1 MQMISIPLHSTT
13 NSNHLGNNDEVVDAK
28 GVVQQVT
35 NYYPFGAPYAD
46 ASATLNPS
54 LQAYKYN
61 GKELDHMHGLNTYDY
76 GARQYNPV
84 TARWDRMDPLS
95 EKYYS
100 TSPYAYCANNPV
112 NANDPDGR
120 AINWLLGGAIGAGV
134 ELASQL
140 IEQYDGDMS
149 VMDNLSKNVNWT
161 NVAIA
166 AGEGALTSGVS
177 ALKGVGAKIAVS
189 AISSA
194 TKEVSQQIKEG
205 AKSYKDI
212 NLQKVGKNV
221 ISSIAITSAAGKF
234 AKTRTDIKFKGAK
247 ATPKN
252 AIKHKRAGQ
261 KRFSKSSQRRANRNL
276 RKQKEE
282 YTNKVEGWT
291 DASLNLLYSTTQRG
305 N

>member
-1 MQMISIPLHSTT
+1 MPMHNAMPSR
-13 NSNHLGNNDEVVDAK
+13 GAD
-28 GVVQQVT
+28 VQ
-35 NYYPFGAPYAD
+35 P
-46 ASATLNPS
+46 
-54 LQAYKYN
+54 YKYN
-61 GKELDHMHGLNTYDY
+61 GKELDRMHGLNTYDY
-76 GARQYNPV
+76 GARQHDPIL
-84 TARWDRMDPLS
+84 ARWDRIDPLC

-177 ALKGVGAKIAVS
+177 ALKGVGAKVAVS

-221 ISSIAITSAAGKF
+221 ISSIAITGAAGKF

-261 KRFSKSSQRRANRNL
+261 KRYSKSSQRRANRNL

>member
-1 MQMISIPLHSTT
+1 MPMHNAMPSR
-13 NSNHLGNNDEVVDAK
+13 DAD
-28 GVVQQVT
+28 VQ
-35 NYYPFGAPYAD
+35 P
-46 ASATLNPS
+46 
-54 LQAYKYN
+54 YKYN
-61 GKELDHMHGLNTYDY
+61 GKEFDHMHGLNTYDY
-76 GARQYNPV
+76 GARQHDPIL
-84 TARWDRMDPLS
+84 ARWDRIDPLC

-177 ALKGVGAKIAVS
+177 ALKGVGAKVAVS

-212 NLQKVGKNV
+212 NLQKVGKNPV
-221 ISSIAITSAAGKF
+221 LLLLVQLENLQRQEPTSSSKEP
-234 AKTRTDIKFKGAK
+234 KQLPKMLLNIKEQDRKGIQNPRNAEQ
-247 ATPKN
+247 TGTYENRRKN
-252 AIKHKRAGQ
+252 IQTK
-261 KRFSKSSQRRANRNL
+261 
-276 RKQKEE
+276 
-282 YTNKVEGWT
+282 
-291 DASLNLLYSTTQRG
+291 
-305 N
+305 